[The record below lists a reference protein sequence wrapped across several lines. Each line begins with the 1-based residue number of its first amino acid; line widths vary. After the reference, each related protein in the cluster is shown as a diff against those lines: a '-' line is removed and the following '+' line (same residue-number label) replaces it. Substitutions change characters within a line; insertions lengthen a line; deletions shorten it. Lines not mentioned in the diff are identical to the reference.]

1 MEDHF
6 RRYPLIEITAD
17 PLDPEYRI
25 KYTES
30 VKDRSSIR
38 FERREAKVPRSAIEP
53 IVEELMR
60 RIRGD
65 GG

>member
-6 RRYPLIEITAD
+6 RRYPVIEIIAD

-30 VKDRSSIR
+30 VKDRCSIR
-38 FERREAKVPRSAIEP
+38 FERREAKVSKATIEP